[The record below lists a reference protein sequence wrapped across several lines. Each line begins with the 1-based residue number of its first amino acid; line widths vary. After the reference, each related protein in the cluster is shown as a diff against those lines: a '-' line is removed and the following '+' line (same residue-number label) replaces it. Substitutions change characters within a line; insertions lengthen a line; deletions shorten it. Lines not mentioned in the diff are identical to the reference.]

1 MGKLRYFWAL
11 LQYYLWKTNSHSN
24 TIPQQFLQTEESLCF
39 LDLDFSNMLRF
50 SWILWLPLAISTKRW
65 EIKYVVFSTCI
76 CIRLTRKSQ
85 DKNRYDGRETCQLS
99 NFSMS
104 SIQPHENFDDH
115 STANRQNVKNFPSTP
130 LEVR

>member
-1 MGKLRYFWAL
+1 M
-11 LQYYLWKTNSHSN
+11 
-24 TIPQQFLQTEESLCF
+24 
-39 LDLDFSNMLRF
+39 DFVVATCNFYKEVRNQ
-50 SWILWLPLAISTKRW
+50 
-65 EIKYVVFSTCI
+65 VVFSTCI

-85 DKNRYDGRETCQLS
+85 DKNRYDGKETCQLS

>member
-1 MGKLRYFWAL
+1 M
-11 LQYYLWKTNSHSN
+11 
-24 TIPQQFLQTEESLCF
+24 
-39 LDLDFSNMLRF
+39 DFV
-50 SWILWLPLAISTKRW
+50 LA
-65 EIKYVVFSTCI
+65 TCI
-76 CIRLTRKSQ
+76 SYLQRGEKSIACTSTLNLHLHKINSKSQ

-130 LEVR
+130 LEAR